1 METRENERREAGL
14 LVVVAVCQRSPK
26 IELGV
31 KTSDRESLVEGSEIV
46 SKLRLVE
53 PRLLELRCV
62 EWRFAELRCV
72 ELRFA
77 ELIVEARKVETSDEE

>member
-1 METRENERREAGL
+1 M
-14 LVVVAVCQRSPK
+14 
-26 IELGV
+26 
-31 KTSDRESLVEGSEIV
+31 VEGSEIV

-53 PRLLELRCV
+53 SRLLDLRCV
-62 EWRFAELRCV
+62 EWRLA